1 MDVNKNI
8 LDIPLG
14 ISPNNE
20 VIHYNLADAPH
31 MLIGGTTGS
40 GKSTALHSIICSLLM
55 NTTPDGLMFM
65 LIDSKSVELT
75 MYDGIPNLLC
85 PCITDAWD
93 AIDNLKA
100 LVATMEQRYKLAQE
114 YGAKDLAALN
124 EKLPSGQK
132 LPYILVVVDEV
143 ADLIMLSKHEVEE
156 CVVRIAQKAR
166 AVGIHLVLA
175 TQSPRR
181 EVISGLLK
189 ANLPTRMAFAVGS
202 ALDSRIILDAQGGQ
216 DLLGNGDCLF
226 SEQGRPAQKIQCPYI
241 SSIEIESIV
250 EHWHHQIYWHGK
262 VAA

>member
-20 VIHYNLADAPH
+20 VIYYNLADAPH
-31 MLIGGTTGS
+31 CLIAGCTGS
-40 GKSTALHSIICSLLM
+40 GKSSMLHSIICSLLM
-55 NTTPDGLMFM
+55 KTTPDELMFM
-65 LIDSKSVELT
+65 FIDSKQIELT
-75 MYDGIPNLLC
+75 QYDGIPNLLC

-114 YGAKDLAALN
+114 YGAKDLIELN
-124 EKLPSGQK
+124 EKLPLGQK
-132 LPYILVVVDEV
+132 LPYILVVIDEV
-143 ADLIMLSKHEVEE
+143 ADLMALSKNEVEE
-156 CVVRIAQKAR
+156 SVVRIAQKAR
-166 AVGIHLVLA
+166 ACGIHLVVA

-189 ANLPTRMAFAVGS
+189 TNLPTRMAFAVGS
-202 ALDSRIILDAQGGQ
+202 ALDSRIILDAQGAQ

-226 SEQGRPAQKIQCPYI
+226 SEQGRPARRIQCPYI
-241 SSIEIESIV
+241 SSIEIESIA
-250 EHWHHQIYWHGK
+250 EHWRNQIYFHDK